1 MWTRALLSLAI
12 LGFTLV
18 LALSLQSPAP
28 PVTADGLVAGDI
40 AWMLTA
46 TGMVLYHLVDFVT
59 PLRVDEDHEQLGLDL
74 SQHGERIGLFDWE
87 SDPAA

>member
-1 MWTRALLSLAI
+1 
-12 LGFTLV
+12 
-18 LALSLQSPAP
+18 
-28 PVTADGLVAGDI
+28 
-40 AWMLTA
+40 MLTA